1 MEKQGSRKLVQRVR
15 ITRHG
20 SMAAAM
26 ALAVLGVCGSV
37 DAFEI
42 KTGSEDVVINW
53 DNTLRYTLA
62 QRLKGQSKDI
72 ANSPNHND
80 GDRNFDVGIVS
91 SRLDLLS
98 EMDVVYKKNY
108 GVRLSGAGWYDPVY
122 RAKLDSANNT
132 TSNHLDSNGNPT
144 PGLNSYTKD
153 QFGGVN
159 GELLDAFAFGKIDV
173 GEVPISVR
181 AGRHT
186 IYWGEAFFPGA
197 GNNSI
202 SYGQSP
208 IDMAKALAMPGVE
221 LKEIFRPLNQVS
233 VTIQPTQDITIA
245 AQYYLQWEPNKFP
258 ETGSYLGM
266 VDGLMNG
273 GEAYLFPWSTTPGQG
288 MVARN
293 AGDRTPR
300 QARDWGVKI
309 GYSPEWLGGT
319 LGFHYRNFS
328 DKMPQV
334 LSSRNLQTELPGA
347 PVPALPTN
355 FYYDYKSNID
365 LYGISFAKNILGI
378 SVGSEISYRRNMPLT
393 SQWFAP
399 AGARGDTMHA
409 VLNFL
414 TLLPKTALFDTGS
427 AILEFAYGRYDRVT
441 SGAQYFTG
449 MGGLNPI
456 GQPVNQGTGAATR
469 DNSVVTINLVP
480 EWKQILPGVDL
491 AMPLNF
497 SMGMH
502 GNSATLT
509 GGTAGTGSY
518 SAGLSFDVFAKYK
531 IDLTYASFFGN
542 VYPGSDGGIV
552 PPGFESTTSPLGRG
566 ASDAIALLRDRD
578 LLSLTLKATF

>member
-1 MEKQGSRKLVQRVR
+1 MGKTNKKVKCNRALRLIGQHSC
-15 ITRHG
+15 
-20 SMAAAM
+20 
-26 ALAVLGVCGSV
+26 LAVTLAALLGVCSSS
-37 DAFEI
+37 DAFEVP
-42 KTGSEDVVINW
+42 TGSENLVINW

-72 ANSPNHND
+72 ADSANHND

-98 EMDVVYKKNY
+98 EIDVIYKKNY

-122 RAKLDSANNT
+122 RAKLDSADNPT
-132 TSNHLDSNGNPT
+132 PNHLDSNGNPT
-144 PGLNSYTKD
+144 PGLNAYTKD

-159 GELLDAFAFGKIDV
+159 GELLDAFAFGKIDI

-197 GNNSI
+197 GNNGI

-273 GEAYLFPWSTTPGQG
+273 GETYIFPWGPGG
-288 MVARN
+288 NPFWARN

-300 QARDWGVKI
+300 QAGDWGVKV
-309 GYSPEWLGGT
+309 GYSPEWLGAT

-334 LSSRNLQTELPGA
+334 LSSRFLPA
-347 PVPALPTN
+347 PAPQLPTD

-365 LYGISFAKNILGI
+365 LYGISFAKQIMGI

-441 SGAQYFTG
+441 SNAQYFTG

-456 GQPVNQGTGAATR
+456 GQPVNQGTGHATR
-469 DNSVVTINLVP
+469 DNSIVTINLVP
-480 EWKQILPGVDL
+480 EWKQVLPGVDL

-518 SAGLSFDVFAKYK
+518 SAGLSFDIFAKYK
-531 IDLTYASFFGN
+531 VDLTYASFFGN
-542 VYPGSDGGIV
+542 VYPGSDGQIV
-552 PPGFESTTSPLGRG
+552 PPGFESATSPLGRG
-566 ASDAIALLRDRD
+566 AADAIALLRDRD